1 MAVHFSPTTKDL
13 KVDHIVGDED
23 PAFNQGGFG
32 NELVPERSQMR
43 VVDDGATVNAEI
55 NQTAGAGRREHLVQ
69 QQLIRQ
75 DS

>member
-32 NELVPERSQMR
+32 NELVPERSQVR
-43 VVDDGATVNAEI
+43 VVDDGATVDFELDK
-55 NQTAGAGRREHLVQ
+55 TAGDGRREHL
-69 QQLIRQ
+69 I
-75 DS
+75 